1 MIDLSRYIAAGS
13 GVWWGQA
20 SAEPTVLVHALIDQ
34 ADRIGS
40 LRAFCGLSWD
50 DRLTRELPA
59 SIALSSYGALGALHR
74 LSRQRRLTV
83 VPCNY
88 SSLPRLFAEG
98 SLPRDVGL
106 VQVSPPDQDGYCTLG
121 VGTDYTADAL
131 AHTPVL
137 IAEVNQRMPATS
149 GGPRLPLARFSAVVE
164 TDRPLPEA
172 PERPP
177 DQAQWAIGRH
187 VAALVDDGDTIQL
200 GVGTLPSA
208 ILQALS
214 DHADLGIHS
223 GMISDAALALVDKG
237 VITGARK
244 EIDAGV
250 IVTGAALGSR
260 ELYQRVPELPIEFRA
275 ASYTHSPRVLAGLRS
290 FVAINAAIEVD
301 LSGQVGA
308 EVRGGVYVGAVG
320 GHADFCRAACT
331 TGARSIIALRARSGG
346 EPAIKPVLRGGSVTT
361 PRSDV
366 DYVVTEYGVARLR
379 GASLAERADRLIAI
393 AAPEHRDELRR
404 AVVRARVGRDLLIE
418 CTDSDS
424 YRRL

>member
-1 MIDLSRYIAAGS
+1 MIDLSRYIASGS

-20 SAEPTVLVHALIDQ
+20 SAEPTVLVHALLDQ
-34 ADRIGS
+34 ADRIGP

-50 DRLTRELPA
+50 RRLTTELPA
-59 SIALSSYGALGALHR
+59 GITLSSYGALGSLRH
-74 LSRQRRLTV
+74 LSRQGLLTV

-88 SSLPRLFAEG
+88 SALPRLFAEG
-98 SLPRDVGL
+98 SLPCDVGL
-106 VQVSPPDQDGYCTLG
+106 VQVSPPDRDGFCTLG
-121 VGTDYTADAL
+121 VGVDYSADAL

-164 TDRPLPEA
+164 SDRPLLEA
-172 PERPP
+172 PERPS
-177 DQAQWAIGRH
+177 DLAQQVIGRQ
-187 VAALVDDGDTIQL
+187 VAALVEDGDTIQL

-214 DHADLGIHS
+214 GHADLGVHS
-223 GMISDAALALVDKG
+223 GMISEAATTLVDKG

-250 IVTGAALGSR
+250 IVTGTALGTQ

-290 FVAINAAIEVD
+290 FVAINGAIEVD
-301 LSGQVGA
+301 LSGQIGA
-308 EVRGGVYVGAVG
+308 EVRRGIYVGAVG
-320 GHADFCRAACT
+320 GHTDFCRAAST
-331 TGARSIIALRARSGG
+331 TGARSIIALRARSGD
-346 EPAIKPVLRGGSVTT
+346 EPAIKPVLQGGSVTT

-366 DYVVTEYGVARLR
+366 DYVVTEYGAARLR
-379 GASLAERADRLIAI
+379 GASLAQRADRLTAI
-393 AAPEHRDELRR
+393 AAPEHRDDLER
-404 AVVRARVGRDLLIE
+404 AARLARLGRDLLVE
-418 CTDSDS
+418 
-424 YRRL
+424 